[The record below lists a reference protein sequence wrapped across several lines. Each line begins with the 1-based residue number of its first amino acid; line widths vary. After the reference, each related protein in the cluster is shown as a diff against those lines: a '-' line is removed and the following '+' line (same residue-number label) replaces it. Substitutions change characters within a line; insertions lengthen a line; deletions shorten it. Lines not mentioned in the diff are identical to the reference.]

1 MGLLKDA
8 SRIVNGVSL
17 IAKEFVKDSQAFEAA
32 KNGDLQNLIKKA
44 VVSATDLSGLTKGR
58 VRHLPNPTSSSS
70 SSKLDSVVYFDTTA
84 TTSDNSSS
92 DPTQHQQKQEEEV
105 PSVIDSDGISI
116 TNDNG
121 NVREA
126 STSSVAEDL
135 DVRDGL
141 VKECE
146 PHKEDAKV
154 EVVPFKRRKPR
165 ERRVPTTPFSRALGS
180 VLFFLFNAILQFYGF
195 LYIQSRARKSY
206 LENQKEHL

>member
-32 KNGDLQNLIKKA
+32 KNGDLQNLVKKA

-58 VRHLPNPTSSSS
+58 VRHLPNPSSS
-70 SSKLDSVVYFDTTA
+70 SSKLDSVVYFDATNTA
-84 TTSDNSSS
+84 DNSSS
-92 DPTQHQQKQEEEV
+92 DPTQHHQQKQEEV
-105 PSVIDSDGISI
+105 PSVIDSDGI

-126 STSSVAEDL
+126 SASASASSVAEDL

-180 VLFFLFNAILQFYGF
+180 VLFFFLMLFVFVFYNF
-195 LYIQSRARKSY
+195 MAF
-206 LENQKEHL
+206 

>member
-32 KNGDLQNLIKKA
+32 KNGDIQNLIKKA

-58 VRHLPNPTSSSS
+58 VRHLPNPTSSS
-70 SSKLDSVVYFDTTA
+70 KLDSVVYFD

-92 DPTQHQQKQEEEV
+92 DPTQHQQKQEEV

-126 STSSVAEDL
+126 SASSVAEDL

-146 PHKEDAKV
+146 PHMEDAKV

>member
-32 KNGDLQNLIKKA
+32 KNGDLQNLVKKA

-58 VRHLPNPTSSSS
+58 VRHLPNPSS
-70 SSKLDSVVYFDTTA
+70 SSKLDSVVYFDATNTA
-84 TTSDNSSS
+84 DNSSS
-92 DPTQHQQKQEEEV
+92 DPTQHHQQKQEVV
-105 PSVIDSDGISI
+105 PSVIDSDGI

-126 STSSVAEDL
+126 SASAVAEDL

-180 VLFFLFNAILQFYGF
+180 VLFFFLMLFVFVFYNF
-195 LYIQSRARKSY
+195 MAF
-206 LENQKEHL
+206 

>member
-32 KNGDLQNLIKKA
+32 KNGDLQNLVKKA

-58 VRHLPNPTSSSS
+58 VRHLPNPSSSSS
-70 SSKLDSVVYFDTTA
+70 SSKLDSVVYFDATNTA
-84 TTSDNSSS
+84 DNSSS
-92 DPTQHQQKQEEEV
+92 DPTQHHQQKQEEV
-105 PSVIDSDGISI
+105 PSVIDSDGI

-126 STSSVAEDL
+126 SASASSVAEDL

-180 VLFFLFNAILQFYGF
+180 VLFFFLMLFVFVFYNF
-195 LYIQSRARKSY
+195 MAF
-206 LENQKEHL
+206 

>member
-58 VRHLPNPTSSSS
+58 VRHLPNPTSSS

-180 VLFFLFNAILQFYGF
+180 VLFFSF
-195 LYIQSRARKSY
+195 
-206 LENQKEHL
+206 

>member
-32 KNGDLQNLIKKA
+32 KNGDIQNLIKKA

-58 VRHLPNPTSSSS
+58 VRHLPNPTSSS

-92 DPTQHQQKQEEEV
+92 DPTQHQQKQEGV

-126 STSSVAEDL
+126 SASSVAEDL

>member
-1 MGLLKDA
+1 MGFLKDA

-17 IAKEFVKDSQAFEAA
+17 IAKEFAKDSQAFEAA

-70 SSKLDSVVYFDTTA
+70 KLDSVVYFD

-92 DPTQHQQKQEEEV
+92 DPTQHQQKQEGV

-116 TNDNG
+116 TNDNDNG

-126 STSSVAEDL
+126 SVAEDL
-135 DVRDGL
+135 DVGDGL

-180 VLFFLFNAILQFYGF
+180 VLFFFLMLFYLYSTILWLFVY
-195 LYIQSRARKSY
+195 S
-206 LENQKEHL
+206 E

>member
-17 IAKEFVKDSQAFEAA
+17 IAKEFAKDSQAFEAA
-32 KNGDLQNLIKKA
+32 KNGDIQNLIKKA

-58 VRHLPNPTSSSS
+58 VRHLPNPTS

-92 DPTQHQQKQEEEV
+92 DPTQHQQKQEGV

>member
-8 SRIVNGVSL
+8 SRIVKGVSL
-17 IAKEFVKDSQAFEAA
+17 IAKEIVKDSQAFEAA

-58 VRHLPNPTSSSS
+58 VRHVPNPTS
-70 SSKLDSVVYFDTTA
+70 SSKLDSVVYFDTT
-84 TTSDNSSS
+84 TSDSDNSSS
-92 DPTQHQQKQEEEV
+92 DPTQHQQKQEEV
-105 PSVIDSDGISI
+105 PSVIDSDG
-116 TNDNG
+116 
-121 NVREA
+121 REA
-126 STSSVAEDL
+126 VAEEEL

-180 VLFFLFNAILQFYGF
+180 VLFFILMLFYICILQFYGF
-195 LYIQSRARKSY
+195 LYVYVYS
-206 LENQKEHL
+206 E